1 MLKSSVRMMNTVKG
15 LFGMVNI
22 TEKIVQRRQAQASGR
37 VLFSKEGFEKYLAEG
52 STKGDVKASA
62 EIAAIHAAK
71 QTSALLPMC
80 HPLNLEC
87 VRVQV
92 IEHKEDNCIEV
103 KAWTLAEA
111 KTGVEMEALTAVSIG
126 CLHIYDMCKPICKEL
141 RMSDIH
147 LEYKKK
153 D

>member
-1 MLKSSVRMMNTVKG
+1 MVNTVKG

-37 VLFSKEGFEKYLAEG
+37 VVFSKEGFEKYLAEG

-62 EIAAIHAAK
+62 EIASIHAAK

-80 HPLNLEC
+80 HPLSLDC

-92 IEHKEDNCIEV
+92 VEHKEENCIEV
-103 KAWTLAEA
+103 KAWTLAQA

-126 CLHIYDMCKPICKEL
+126 CLHIYDMCKPICENL
-141 RMSDIH
+141 RIENIH
-147 LEYKKK
+147 LEYKKI